1 MVWEPSPLARAARV
15 ATRVV
20 NCLEWVMPYG
30 FILME
35 SGIVEHVHEVLLLC
49 GVYLLQVLPEY
60 WWDWALSLTGGD
72 SAREFAGHSTF
83 PDRNQS
89 IEACSIVTLPRQR

>member
-20 NCLEWVMPYG
+20 NCLEWAMPYG
-30 FILME
+30 FVLME

-60 WWDWALSLTGGD
+60 WWDWALSLTGEIRPAN
-72 SAREFAGHSTF
+72 SQVIQRF
-83 PDRNQS
+83 R
-89 IEACSIVTLPRQR
+89 IVTSPLRHAP